1 MSKCSTQDMI
11 EMMRTLRNVESD
23 ENYKRVK
30 AVFNNAEE
38 TEKRLDAKITE
49 WENNNPF
56 YQEISDEDWTKMY
69 GDETER
75 ASLADKL
82 WTILGD
88 NPHIAELIEQ
98 EIILDL
104 ARPESNYPI
113 GMVEWADNGK
123 DVKLNYG
130 KVPKDT
136 LKKWILKAS
145 GWAQAKGEKMNS
157 GFYKKTSLAHG
168 LPQNIKYDD
177 PTAGYA
183 IMAKAKDIHADAISF
198 RISQYMHDDGRR
210 GYGMQDIYDD
220 LSKLF
225 ENISEEGRRNWG
237 AKNNINSEDTG
248 TPIRQWIT
256 ELFTMSMH
264 GQAIFVS
271 KSMAAEK
278 NQFNEAGTYIFTQR
292 APTGK
297 QFDNGDAIFHWQK
310 PIKLEDYNPEIHGS
324 PGNKLV
330 FKDAKGRERLDL
342 MEFFKLNVPLNKAR
356 MEKFQELLI
365 KARAIDDEVAKKIVD
380 ITKISYNKII
390 REIQNW
396 FPSLDSGLIY
406 EMFTLDEEVETI
418 QEFLDKRITSEELR
432 NNTLNTY
439 NYLNDNFTQYSL
451 SEPFFFNGDT
461 LQYKENHWPALF
473 DAFYAVML
481 KDSISDL
488 ESEIDRIRI
497 AMNQAKGSQ
506 KIAFRKTLEGLK
518 SSHKKSREQF
528 KRLIEDDN
536 VDNVGRQ
543 ISTRKS
549 SKYAKHISNAFDML
563 NMRKDGDVYRDY
575 LTQVMTT
582 PGVNNLTERLLVALR
597 TSKDYPGVQDAI
609 IALYKRTLGHK
620 DARSQV
626 FGFETADEN
635 WSPAALSV
643 IRSFNNW
650 STMKLGGVGSP
661 ITNLAGH
668 IQKMIHGG
676 RDAMIKARQ
685 DYFKLKDNDAFKRL
699 IADSGVVEFE
709 EFYGASIIEDL
720 EALELKKD
728 AINKLMAATLG
739 YWKEVSEGGNR
750 RTAEAKLKKF
760 FLETFKQEMNFDA
773 IYSPEEAKKMSKKL
787 KQEKR
792 IAQTSRL
799 VNFAINREYNQS
811 QALKDVSWTSINA
824 GKKGATLILDK
835 LAKVLAMLPTM
846 SQTEKELRMSSVIMA
861 YDSLKKFNLV
871 VNPIDELT
879 NNERALVIKYGRIY
893 TRQFLD
899 FGMSSSDAGEVF
911 GAQIGKLMGKFSIWK
926 QQKYIKD
933 STMFTDAMRTQR
945 DDDELMS
952 VINSWFKVWWEG
964 LKPPTK
970 RRQMGSRTANVD
982 MAMVRSFLWSQGLM
996 QGLIDLTMIALEL
1009 IGFTALR
1016 QGIAAGFIAAG
1027 VRKGNPLG
1035 SSYMALRF
1043 MPLVIAMQMMAGNLE
1058 DEDDWLKMIK
1068 YYMRHIPITG
1078 LGFSMFSELSLSLS
1092 AGAYGDVK
1100 IATEGIKDAVKTILP
1115 VSQGIATPVI
1125 DGAGRL
1131 IFPDDKKR
1139 KKSKYR

>member
-23 ENYKRVK
+23 ENYQRVK
-30 AVFNNAEE
+30 AVFSNVEE

-56 YQEISDEDWTKMY
+56 YEEISDEDWVKMY

-98 EIILDL
+98 DMIYDL
-104 ARPESNYPI
+104 ARPKANYPI

-123 DVKLNYG
+123 DIKLNYG
-130 KVPKDT
+130 KVPKAT

-145 GWAQAKGEKMNS
+145 GWAQAKGEQFNS

-183 IMAKAKDIHADAISF
+183 IMAEAKDTHADGIGYS
-198 RISQYMHDDGRR
+198 ISQYMHDDGKR

-220 LSKLF
+220 LAKLF

-237 AKNNINSEDTG
+237 AKNNIQSDNTG
-248 TPIRQWIT
+248 TPIRKWIT
-256 ELFTMSMH
+256 ELFTMAMH
-264 GQAIFVS
+264 GQAVFVS
-271 KSMAAEK
+271 ESMAAEK

-297 QFDNGDAIFHWQK
+297 QFENGDAVFHWQK
-310 PIKLEDYNPEIHGS
+310 PIKLEDYNPEIHGT

-330 FKDAKGRERLDL
+330 FKDAKGRERHDL
-342 MEFFKLNVPLNKAR
+342 MEFFKLHVPLNEHR
-356 MEKFQELLI
+356 MAKFQEILV
-365 KARAIDDEVAKKIVD
+365 KARIIDDEVVKKIIS
-380 ITKISYNKII
+380 ITKSSFNFMI
-390 REIQNW
+390 RETQNW
-396 FPSLDSGLIY
+396 FPSLDSTLIY
-406 EMFTLDEEVETI
+406 NMFTLDEEVETI
-418 QEFLDKRITSEELR
+418 QEFLDRSITSEELR

-439 NYLNDNFTQYSL
+439 NYLQNNFTKYSL
-451 SEPFFFNGDT
+451 SEPFLFNGDV

-481 KDSISDL
+481 KNSISEL

-497 AMNQAKGSQ
+497 AKNQAKGAE
-506 KIAFRKTLEGLK
+506 KITFRKTLEGLK
-518 SSHKKSREQF
+518 SSHKKSMETF
-528 KRLIEDDN
+528 TRLIEDDN

-543 ISTRKS
+543 ITTRKT

-582 PGVNNLTERLLVALR
+582 PAVNNLNGKLMIALR
-597 TSKDYPGVQDAI
+597 TAKDYAGVQEAI
-609 IALYKRTLGHK
+609 IGLYKRILGHK

-635 WSPAALSV
+635 WSPAALANM
-643 IRSFNNW
+643 RAFNNW
-650 STMKLGGVGSP
+650 TTMKLGGLASP

-676 RDAMIKARQ
+676 SEAMWEAINQTK
-685 DYFKLKDNDAFKRL
+685 DLKNNEVFKRL

-720 EALELKKD
+720 EALSIKKD
-728 AINKLMAATLG
+728 GINKLMAATLG
-739 YWKEVSEGGNR
+739 YWKEVGEGGNR

-773 IYSPEEAKKMSKKL
+773 IYSPEEAKKMSKKMKL
-787 KQEKR
+787 DKR
-792 IAQTSRL
+792 IRITSKL
-799 VNFAINREYNQS
+799 VNWAITREFSQS
-811 QALKDVSWTSINA
+811 QEIKDLPWNTINL
-824 GKKGATLILDK
+824 GKKGTTYIFDK
-835 LAKVLAMLPTM
+835 LANVMSLGGIIPTM
-846 SQTEKELRMSSVIMA
+846 SETEKTLRMSSVVMA
-861 YDSLKKFNLV
+861 YNSLKKMNLV

-879 NNERALVIKYGRIY
+879 SAERNLVIKWGRIY

-911 GAQIGKLMGKFSIWK
+911 GSAIGKLMSKFSIWK

-933 STMFTDAMRTQR
+933 STMFTDAMKTVR
-945 DDDELMS
+945 DDDALSS
-952 VINSWFKVWWEG
+952 VIQSWFKVWYEG
-964 LKPPTK
+964 IKIPTPK
-970 RRQMGSRTANVD
+970 RQKLARTAEID
-982 MAMVRSFLWSQGLM
+982 IAMVRSFLWSQGIM
-996 QGLIDLTMIALEL
+996 QGLLDLAMITAEL
-1009 IGFTALR
+1009 TGFGLFRIGVVGLM
-1016 QGIAAGFIAAG
+1016 GAAGI
-1027 VRKGNPLG
+1027 RKGNPLG
-1035 SSYMALRF
+1035 SSYIALRLL
-1043 MPLVIAMQMMAGNLE
+1043 PLVILMQMMAGNLD
-1058 DEDDWLKMIK
+1058 DEDDLFKIIK
-1068 YYMRHIPITG
+1068 YYIRHIPMTG
-1078 LGFSMFSELSLSLS
+1078 LGSTLISELALALSF
-1092 AGAYGDVK
+1092 GDEK
-1100 IATEGIKDAVKTILP
+1100 IATEALKDATKTMLP
-1115 VSQGIATPVI
+1115 VSQGVATPLV
-1125 DGAGRL
+1125 DAAGKL
-1131 IFPDDKKR
+1131 ILPDKKKK